1 MQMTQIQVDEHD
13 PTDQRSQDH
22 VNLSPSASSA
32 LNSHPASTQTQEAS
46 MRTLI
51 RIVLFVSIL
60 ASGTLIAAPTYA
72 SPPIPAIAQPS
83 LLPIPG
89 PCADGTLPSGA
100 LSRICVPAY
109 GWNGDLIVYAHG
121 YVAFNEPL
129 DFYNLTLPDGTYLP
143 DLVQSLGFA
152 FATTSYR
159 RNGLAILEG
168 VADVRELVAKFAADV
183 RQPGITYIT
192 GPSEGGAVSALT
204 AERSADVFDGGLSL
218 CGPVGNFRKQID
230 YWGDFRAVYDV
241 LFPNTLPGDAMNV
254 PPELIAGWED
264 VYQPL
269 VLAGLAADPVATAQL
284 IRVTQAPIDPRD
296 PTTAGATTAGIL
308 WYNVFATED
317 GKQQFG
323 GNPFDNTT
331 RVYRGSLNDA
341 ALNAAVDR
349 FAADPAALA
358 RVQEYETT
366 GKPGIPLVTMHTTGD
381 PIIPYWHQMY
391 YRLKLRAN
399 GNTLVTQLPIRRYGH
414 CAFTT
419 TEVLAGF
426 ALMVLKTTGQQMFV
440 PAQYDVAGVR
450 ALERSAE

>member
-1 MQMTQIQVDEHD
+1 
-13 PTDQRSQDH
+13 
-22 VNLSPSASSA
+22 
-32 LNSHPASTQTQEAS
+32 

-51 RIVLFVSIL
+51 RIVLFVSLL
-60 ASGTLIAAPTYA
+60 ASGTLTAHA
-72 SPPIPAIAQPS
+72 SPPAPAIATPD

-89 PCADGTLPSGA
+89 PCADGVLPSGA
-100 LSRICVPAY
+100 LSRICVPAH

-121 YVAFNEPL
+121 YVAFNQPL

-168 VADVRELVAKFAADV
+168 VADVRELVARFAADV
-183 RQPGITYIT
+183 KQPDLTYIT
-192 GPSEGGAVSALT
+192 GPSEGGAVSALS

-218 CGPVGNFRKQID
+218 CGPIGNFRKQID
-230 YWGDFRAVYDV
+230 YWGDFRALYDYF
-241 LFPNTLPGDAMNV
+241 FPGVLPGDAMHV
-254 PPELIAGWED
+254 PDELIANWET

-269 VLAGLAADPVATAQL
+269 ALAKLAADPVATAQL
-284 IRVTQAPIDPRD
+284 IRTSRAPIDPAD
-296 PTTAGATTAGIL
+296 PVNTTGATTVGIL

-317 GKQQFG
+317 GKQQLG
-323 GNPFDNTT
+323 GIPFDNTA

-341 ALNAAVDR
+341 ALNAAIDR

-358 RVQEYETT
+358 KMQEYETT
-366 GKPGIPLVTMHTTGD
+366 GNPAIPLVTMHTTGD
-381 PIIPYWHQMY
+381 PIIPYWHQLY
-391 YRLKLRAN
+391 YRQKVRAN
-399 GNTLVTQLPIRRYGH
+399 GNTGVTQLPIRRYGH

-426 ALMVLKTTGQQMFV
+426 GLMVLKTTGSQMFV
-440 PAQYDVAGVR
+440 PERYDVAGVR
-450 ALERSAE
+450 ALERSAD